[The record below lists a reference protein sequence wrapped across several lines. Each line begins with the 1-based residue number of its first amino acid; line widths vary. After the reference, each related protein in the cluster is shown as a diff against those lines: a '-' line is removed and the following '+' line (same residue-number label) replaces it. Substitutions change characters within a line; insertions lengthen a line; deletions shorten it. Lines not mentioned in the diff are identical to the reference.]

1 MHDTTKYE
9 KQLDNYPRYVTY
21 EKTKIIMEQ
30 IEKGICKINNKKGR
44 GTGFFCKIMNGDKDE
59 YALITNNHII
69 DGSILRNNQEL
80 KVKLLDN
87 TEKIIEINDS
97 KKLYT
102 SKDYDITIIEINKE
116 TENTK
121 KSKNYH

>member
-1 MHDTTKYE
+1 M
-9 KQLDNYPRYVTY
+9 DNYPRYATY

-30 IEKGICKINNKKGR
+30 IEKGICKINNKNGR